1 MDPFYS
7 HDNDDVDVK
16 RAILSGSNVAISIFQ
31 SYRLERLKEKK
42 KNKQKKMKMRKNR
55 KRANSP
61 CIIG

>member
-31 SYRLERLKEKK
+31 SYRLERLKEKNKKQTK
-42 KNKQKKMKMRKNR
+42 KNENEKKQKK
-55 KRANSP
+55 S
-61 CIIG
+61 